1 MILEVPSNPVILWF
15 CVTYL
20 PLLIAGKHLYSLQA
34 GPQVSHFTIT
44 WVSLFYPTPV
54 ESMADTSLPS
64 GGQRFIIPSHIFSSP
79 SECNQLRK
87 EQAASPSEGPA
98 ESALCSAWFWV
109 ISDLG
114 KTGGSELK
122 AGKPPAPFLISCSI
136 LHLLLH
142 AVASGKALVHQFVID
157 PCHSSCN
164 CRDGNNN

>member
-1 MILEVPSNPVILWF
+1 MSFHGSFTLSYGKNYFCWKIVGSFHSTVICGKTSLNWPRKRREREVKWTGLDSMILEVPSNPVILWF

-64 GGQRFIIPSHIFSSP
+64 GGHRFIIPSHIFSSP
-79 SECNQLRK
+79 SECNQLKK

-98 ESALCSAWFWV
+98 ESALCSAWIW
-109 ISDLG
+109 G
-114 KTGGSELK
+114 YYW
-122 AGKPPAPFLISCSI
+122 PW
-136 LHLLLH
+136 
-142 AVASGKALVHQFVID
+142 
-157 PCHSSCN
+157 
-164 CRDGNNN
+164 